1 MWTGW
6 VGNDGKN
13 GGPVLDN
20 AEAGYDWSTYPELL
34 VKAGISWKVY
44 QDAGAGLTAAQY
56 WGWGPDAYIGNYGD
70 NSLLYFHQYQNSMPG
85 SPLYQGALQGTNIS
99 ASGTLL
105 DQFRADI
112 AAGTLPQV
120 SWIVAPE
127 AFTEHPNW
135 PANYGAW
142 YVSQFLDA
150 LTENPEIWS
159 KTVFFLM
166 YDEND
171 GFFDH
176 MVPPTPPVSRAN
188 GLSTVDTTNEVFAG
202 NSSFE
207 AGPVGLGVRVPMIV
221 ISPWSK
227 GGYVNSQVFDH
238 TSLIRFIEARFG
250 IHEHNITA
258 WRRAV
263 CGDLTSTL
271 DFRTPNDEVVPLP
284 PTSAYV
290 PPDNIRHPD
299 YVPTLPAAQSV
310 PKQEKGLRPARALPY
325 EVHVEGEADLSEGAL
340 EIRFHNTGSAAAVF
354 QVRTSLTQ
362 DGPWTYTV
370 APGSHLFDTW
380 TVTNNGETAYG
391 LSVYGPNGFF
401 RSFQGTDV
409 ANLSVRSTYH
419 ENPDRPGI
427 TLEIRNRGSSTEK
440 VHVRDAYSKNVVTE
454 SVEPGRS
461 MVWHFSLE
469 ETYGW
474 YDLTI
479 AVESDTT
486 LRRQL
491 AGHVETGS
499 DSTSDPALGGW

>member
-1 MWTGW
+1 
-6 VGNDGKN
+6 
-13 GGPVLDN
+13 VLDN
-20 AEAGYDWSTYPELL
+20 AEVGYDWSTYPELL
-34 VKAGISWKVY
+34 HKAGISWKIY
-44 QDAGAGLTAAQY
+44 QDVGQGLTAAQY
-56 WGWGPDAYIGNYGD
+56 WGWTSDAYIGNYGD
-70 NSLLYFHQYQNSMPG
+70 NSLLYFHQYQSSMPG

-112 AAGTLPQV
+112 AAGKLPQV

-159 KTVFFLM
+159 KTVLFLM

-188 GLSTVDTTNEVFAG
+188 GLSTVETTNEVFAG
-202 NSSFE
+202 NSDFE
-207 AGPVGLGVRVPMIV
+207 AGPIGLGVRVPMIV

-250 IHEHNITA
+250 IEEPNITP

-271 DFRTPNDEVVPLP
+271 DFRTPNHDAVPLP

-299 YVPTLPAAQSV
+299 YAPTLPAVQST

-325 EVHVEGEADLSEGAL
+325 ELHVEGEADVSEGSL
-340 EIRFHNTGSAAAVF
+340 KIRFHNTGSAAAVF
-354 QVRTSLTQ
+354 QVRTGLTQ

-370 APGSHLFDTW
+370 GPHTHLFDTW
-380 TVTNNGETAYG
+380 NVTNAGETAYD

-401 RSFQGTDV
+401 RSFKGTDV
-409 ANLSVRSTYH
+409 ANLSVRSNVH
-419 ENPDRPGI
+419 PSPDRPGI
-427 TLEIRNRGSSTEK
+427 TLEIRNRGSVTEK
-440 VHVRDAYSKNVVTE
+440 VLVTCYYDKTCVTL
-454 SVEPGRS
+454 SIEPGRTA
-461 MVWHFSLE
+461 VWHFSLE
-469 ETYGW
+469 QTYGW

-486 LRRQL
+486 FRREL
-491 AGHVETGS
+491 AGHVETGA